1 MCLVRGCSM
10 QSFMLPSYYEWEREL
25 GSRQKEQYRESI
37 ARVVGENVSG
47 LVEHTV
53 TMNRMPSI
61 NSVQGPTLVKRKR
74 K

>member
-1 MCLVRGCSM
+1 M
-10 QSFMLPSYYEWEREL
+10 QSFMIHSYFEWEREL
-25 GSRQKEQYRESI
+25 GSRQKKQYQESI
-37 ARVVGENVSG
+37 ARVVGETVSG

>member
-25 GSRQKEQYRESI
+25 GSRQKKQYRESI

-47 LVEHTV
+47 MVEHTV
-53 TMNRMPSI
+53 ATKRMSSMN
-61 NSVQGPTLVKRKR
+61 VVEGPTLVKRKR

>member
-1 MCLVRGCSM
+1 M
-10 QSFMLPSYYEWEREL
+10 QSFMIPSYYEWEREL
-25 GSRQKEQYRESI
+25 GSRQKKQYQESI
-37 ARVVGENVSG
+37 ARVVGETVSG

-61 NSVQGPTLVKRKR
+61 NSVQGPTLVKRNR

>member
-10 QSFMLPSYYEWEREL
+10 QSFMIPSYYEWEREL
-25 GSRQKEQYRESI
+25 GSRQKKQYRESI
-37 ARVVGENVSG
+37 ARVVGETVSG

-61 NSVQGPTLVKRKR
+61 NSVHGPTIVKRKR

>member
-25 GSRQKEQYRESI
+25 GLRQKKQYQKSI
-37 ARVVGENVSG
+37 SKVVGENVSG

-53 TMNRMPSI
+53 TMKRMPSI
-61 NSVQGPTLVKRKR
+61 KSVEGPTLVKRKR

>member
-1 MCLVRGCSM
+1 M

-25 GSRQKEQYRESI
+25 GSRQKKQYQKSI

-47 LVEHTV
+47 MVEHTV
-53 TMNRMPSI
+53 ATKRMSSMN
-61 NSVQGPTLVKRKR
+61 VVEGPTLVKRKR